1 MCNKQLKPI
10 DINSFN
16 KEDFIKINSMDNQNE
31 YYTTIDDYEYLLLSI
46 SKAFGLLCKLY
57 DKKESFRFES
67 YSFSIQKIM

>member
-31 YYTTIDDYEYLLLSI
+31 YYTTIDDYEYLI
-46 SKAFGLLCKLY
+46 TINK
-57 DKKESFRFES
+57 
-67 YSFSIQKIM
+67 